1 VILKLIQLSING
13 ITHLLLEL
21 IDFFLCILIGS
32 KNAFSLKVFLFKKTK
47 VLFPNNI
54 YRTMRIGRHIRNNAL
69 NIEYVD
75 PIKIK
80 YRVRRG
86 SGPSP
91 YIEAGNWDLMKT
103 PFKWNES
110 VKQLF
115 VEKLKPE
122 ETDQYKQMKSSIDE
136 QDWHMSRNCRN
147 EKDLVLYFQTLFDIY
162 NDMKNDSFKPSSE
175 SKPIYQN
182 TRKRYYPDEICISIG
197 RNGEYIAE
205 RGGGHR
211 ISMAQLLKVEKI
223 PVIVIGMHYD
233 YFMKNK
239 LKI

>member
-1 VILKLIQLSING
+1 MFLKIANILCQRSIWFFVESFDLILCFLINSKKALSFKIS
-13 ITHLLLEL
+13 
-21 IDFFLCILIGS
+21 FFKIKQRIPFKFS
-32 KNAFSLKVFLFKKTK
+32 KTL
-47 VLFPNNI
+47 
-54 YRTMRIGRHIRNNAL
+54 RIGRLIRNAL
-69 NIEYVD
+69 EVEYVD
-75 PIKIK
+75 PSKIK
-80 YRVRRG
+80 YRVRRSG
-86 SGPSP
+86 GGPSP
-91 YIEAGNWDLMKT
+91 YIEEGDWDQMKT
-103 PFKWNES
+103 PFKWNKS
-110 VKQLF
+110 VNQLF

-147 EKDLVLYFQTLFDIY
+147 EKDLDLYFQTLFDIY
-162 NDMKNDSFKPSSE
+162 NDMKNDSFKPSFE

-211 ISMAQLLKVEKI
+211 ISMAQLLKVRKI
-223 PVIVIGMHYD
+223 PVIMIGMHYD

>member
-1 VILKLIQLSING
+1 MFLKIANILFQRSIWFFVESFDLILCFLINSKKALSFKIS
-13 ITHLLLEL
+13 
-21 IDFFLCILIGS
+21 FFKIKQRLPFKFS
-32 KNAFSLKVFLFKKTK
+32 KTL
-47 VLFPNNI
+47 
-54 YRTMRIGRHIRNNAL
+54 RIGRLIRNAL
-69 NIEYVD
+69 DVEYVD
-75 PIKIK
+75 PSKIK
-80 YRVRRG
+80 YRVRR
-86 SGPSP
+86 SGGGASP
-91 YIEAGNWDLMKT
+91 YIEAGDWDLMKT

-110 VKQLF
+110 VNQLF

-147 EKDLVLYFQTLFDIY
+147 EKDLDLYFQTLFDIY

-175 SKPIYQN
+175 SRPIYQN

-223 PVIVIGMHYD
+223 PVIMIGMHFD
-233 YFMKNK
+233 YFIKNE

>member
-1 VILKLIQLSING
+1 
-13 ITHLLLEL
+13 
-21 IDFFLCILIGS
+21 
-32 KNAFSLKVFLFKKTK
+32 
-47 VLFPNNI
+47 
-54 YRTMRIGRHIRNNAL
+54 MRIGKYIRNNAL
-69 NIEYVD
+69 KIEYID
-75 PIKIK
+75 PLKIK
-80 YRVRRG
+80 YRVRRS

-91 YIEAGNWDLMKT
+91 YIQGGDWDQMKT
-103 PFKWNES
+103 QFKWNDS
-110 VKQLF
+110 INQLF
-115 VEKLKPE
+115 VENLDAC

-147 EKDLVLYFQTLFDIY
+147 ERDLDLYFQTLFDIY
-162 NDMKNDSFKPSSE
+162 NDMKNDSFKPSSD

-211 ISMAQLLKVEKI
+211 ISIAQLLKVKKI

-233 YFMKNK
+233 FFMKNK
-239 LKI
+239 LKN